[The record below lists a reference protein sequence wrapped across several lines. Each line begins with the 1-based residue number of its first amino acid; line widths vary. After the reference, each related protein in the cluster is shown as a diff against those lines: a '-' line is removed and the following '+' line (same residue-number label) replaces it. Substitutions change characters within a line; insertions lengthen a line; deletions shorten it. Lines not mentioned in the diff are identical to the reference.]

1 MAKENL
7 ERARQSLSRKHNI
20 LDEANQALDSL
31 LMKKPR
37 PSPSEIAEAKR
48 DFAGAKRDFAGAKRD
63 FAEAA
68 LESFLV
74 NNPRPSSSDA
84 AATKDFDVKEGQLQR
99 DVAEAKRD
107 VAEAKRDLAE
117 AEWNLSKADLSFAQ
131 ATQAS
136 EIELDQKR
144 KAEAVWRGIFERFVI
159 APSLGKSDP
168 LLLASPLHLASCLGQ
183 GFHTRDFTIIHIHVQ
198 STK

>member
-1 MAKENL
+1 
-7 ERARQSLSRKHNI
+7 
-20 LDEANQALDSL
+20 L

-84 AATKDFDVKEGQLQR
+84 AATKDFDVKEGQLQ
-99 DVAEAKRD
+99 RD